1 MKRLIL
7 LTLAVIACFPVLA
20 QNTGSF
26 FKELTD
32 KYADEEG
39 FSASMITKDMFD
51 LYLKKKNID
60 SESSAFEAIKNLDKI
75 LVVSQGNLSSVYA
88 TISTDGKPEKKEK
101 SPLPDELYQTILGH
115 YKNGDYTL
123 LKTENR
129 MGEEVKVYLK
139 KNQEKISSLAVLTN
153 SKVNTSLIELQ
164 GDIDLSA
171 VADLNKTLN
180 LRGLENLYKINNNNN
195 TTFFGQNSHFYFPQE
210 KIDAIVEQQKE
221 LAERQK
227 IFSEKQREK
236 IEEQARFQAEKQME
250 MAERY
255 REMAERYQRQP
266 IFLNY
271 PGDSTIYYLNGK
283 KVDIQTIKDLNKK
296 DIKSIEVTNDK
307 EDNKTIIKIKAR

>member
-1 MKRLIL
+1 MLQ
-7 LTLAVIACFPVLA
+7 F
-20 QNTGSF
+20 
-26 FKELTD
+26 E
-32 KYADEEG
+32 
-39 FSASMITKDMFD
+39 FD
-51 LYLKKKNID
+51 IR
-60 SESSAFEAIKNLDKI
+60 E
-75 LVVSQGNLSSVYA
+75 
-88 TISTDGKPEKKEK
+88 
-101 SPLPDELYQTILGH
+101 
-115 YKNGDYTL
+115 
-123 LKTENR
+123 
-129 MGEEVKVYLK
+129 
-139 KNQEKISSLAVLTN
+139 
-153 SKVNTSLIELQ
+153 
-164 GDIDLSA
+164 
-171 VADLNKTLN
+171 
-180 LRGLENLYKINNNNN
+180 YKINNNNN